1 MIFNNNHLGF
11 FSFSILP
18 KFFNPYWKV
27 VRYGNTNDCN
37 SYGYSYEFPDQ
48 AGVPKL
54 EIEYYDTEHEG
65 SKETMQTKE
74 I

>member
-1 MIFNNNHLGF
+1 M
-11 FSFSILP
+11 
-18 KFFNPYWKV
+18 
-27 VRYGNTNDCN
+27 RYGNTNDCN

-65 SKETMQTKE
+65 SQRDHADKRNINGLGRYGYASINTTETSF
-74 I
+74 